1 MKKKIMIVDDNKAL
15 VGMLKEFISNT
26 NDLTLL
32 KEAYNGAEA
41 WEYIKDNYSEIDALI
56 LDLVMPEKDG
66 MYILDKLKE
75 NKINLKI
82 LVLTSYNEQE
92 TIRNVSE
99 YGVKYFMLKP
109 FDLQEL
115 HKRIQDI
122 TNPKVKEAKII
133 NVEKNNTQAMIT

>member
-75 NKINLKI
+75 NKINLKK
-82 LVLTSYNEQE
+82 VSKSNEE
-92 TIRNVSE
+92 
-99 YGVKYFMLKP
+99 
-109 FDLQEL
+109 
-115 HKRIQDI
+115 
-122 TNPKVKEAKII
+122 
-133 NVEKNNTQAMIT
+133 